1 MGIISRP
8 FPSNN
13 YKKQGFI
20 MERIVCFIMILAIFV
35 GALTLTG
42 CGAKEKPADAL
53 INGVHLSE
61 YAIVYGEDALDY
73 DKRAAEYIRDEVK
86 ARTNIE
92 LSIVTDTG
100 TASPHEIVVG
110 DTDRPISEK
119 LDADCEGLEFAIL
132 ADGGHIALEGDYFI
146 IAAAAYFFIDSYVPG
161 GDSSTTVPQ
170 SVEIREPITKKA
182 NNLILLIGD
191 GMGLNHT
198 GIFDYR
204 DDELEYSDGEDIFY
218 GRLLPYHGFSRTAS
232 LSGVTDSAAG
242 GTALSS
248 GYKTYNEYVGRD
260 KDGNDVKLITELASE
275 LGKATA
281 VMSTESNTG
290 ATPSSFSAHVDSRD
304 SSGKISESQLQTVK
318 KYGTV
323 IDCGFDYYTERMINN
338 SVEKH
343 ITDTLAEIGADPDGF
358 FLMYEEAHI
367 DKHSHNNDIDKL
379 YQAVVRF
386 NQAIGRIMEYAFY
399 HPDTMVL
406 ITADHETGD
415 LRDVDGTLT
424 YHSDDHTLA
433 DVPVFAWGE
442 GGELFDGKTV
452 ENIQIAHTLASLMGV
467 YDFGDQSEFSYLKG
481 EANGN

>member
-1 MGIISRP
+1 
-8 FPSNN
+8 
-13 YKKQGFI
+13 
-20 MERIVCFIMILAIFV
+20 MERILCFITILAILI
-35 GALTLTG
+35 GTLALSG
-42 CGAKEKPADAL
+42 CGAKDKPADAL
-53 INGVHLSE
+53 VNGVHLSE
-61 YAIVYGEDALDY
+61 YAIVYGEDSLDY

-92 LSIVTDTG
+92 LAILTDAG
-100 TASPHEIVVG
+100 EVRAHEIVIG
-110 DTDRPISEK
+110 DTDRPISDR
-119 LDADCEGLEFAIL
+119 LDAECEGLEFAIL
-132 ADGGHIALEGDYFI
+132 ADGAHIALEGEYFI
-146 IAAAAYFFIDSYVPG
+146 IAAAAYYFIDKFVPG
-161 GDSSTTVPQ
+161 GDSSTTVPAGI
-170 SVEIREPITKKA
+170 EIHEPITKKA

-198 GIFDYR
+198 KIFDYR
-204 DDELEYSDGEDIFY
+204 EDELEYSDGEDVFY
-218 GRLLPYHGFSRTAS
+218 GELLPYHGYSRTAS

-242 GTALSS
+242 GTALSA
-248 GYKTYNEYVGRD
+248 GYKTYNEFIGRD

-275 LGKATA
+275 LGKASA

-290 ATPSSFSAHVDSRD
+290 ATPSTFSAHVDNRD
-304 SSGKISESQLQTVK
+304 SSGAISQSQLATMQ

-323 IDCGFDYYTERMINN
+323 IDCGYDYYNKRMINN

-343 ITDTLAEIGADPDGF
+343 ITDTLAKIGADPDGF

-415 LRDVDGTLT
+415 LRDVDGVLT
-424 YHSDDHTLA
+424 YHSEEHTLT

-442 GGELFDGKTV
+442 GGELFDGQTV